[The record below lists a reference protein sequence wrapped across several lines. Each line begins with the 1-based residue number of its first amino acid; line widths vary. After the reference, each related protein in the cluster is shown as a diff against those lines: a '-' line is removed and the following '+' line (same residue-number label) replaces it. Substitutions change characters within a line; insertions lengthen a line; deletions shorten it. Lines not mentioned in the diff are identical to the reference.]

1 MIVKYYQRY
10 DFRDETSFTSVGG
23 PNYWNE
29 YLQYGVSH
37 CDDFFYIFKV
47 TNSIYDQR
55 FFSLRSIE
63 NIPISPTHNLVT
75 FTFLDLG

>member
-1 MIVKYYQRY
+1 MIVKYYQSY

-47 TNSIYDQR
+47 HNSIYEQR
-55 FFSLRSIE
+55 FYSLRSIDY
-63 NIPISPTHNLVT
+63 SFFSDVLL
-75 FTFLDLG
+75 FTSYNGH